1 MPPSERGARRSTVTT
16 LACVCGLAATSL
28 AAGAQPHDAAT
39 VPLAL
44 PGFAAHPP
52 SPQRYQLPTDSQD
65 DEPADIATSSIG
77 ARLTRLVSHTVND
90 AQPSHGIALDDG
102 TIPQHVLDA
111 YRQAADTLSRRDA
124 ACQLHWSVLA
134 GIGRIE
140 SGHARGG
147 ALLSDGRTASPILG
161 PRLDGSL
168 AGTATIH
175 DSTGGQFDGDTVWER
190 AVGPMQFLP
199 STWLRYGQDGNDDGV
214 RDPHN
219 IYDATLGSA
228 VYLCA
233 GARDLSDA
241 SQLNQALFSYN
252 PSLEYV
258 RAVLAWADHYAGLG
272 PRPGTGR
279 PVTHTLAASRG
290 PDEAA
295 TKPGKPERQ
304 PGKEPTQE
312 QPKQTDSK
320 APKDSTG
327 QDSDADNEERAG
339 NTDDS
344 STPNPN
350 EDTESPGP
358 TDDSQSEPND
368 DASTENPES
377 PAPAKPSEP
386 AEPTEPPE
394 PSDPAEPAEPSEPTE
409 PTEPPEPD
417 EPTEPTE
424 PSDPTEPT
432 EPSEPAEPTEPGET
446 DDDPS
451 CEQPDNTDDAGEGT
465 DSEDHDN
472 DTDADSG
479 RPADRENSER
489 PADGKNSDR
498 PANGEDE
505 KQPDDETSCERPED
519 NDEDADR
526 GGDEHGPDEPSG
538 TTEPTPATKPE
549 PTPAT
554 KP

>member
-1 MPPSERGARRSTVTT
+1 M
-16 LACVCGLAATSL
+16 CGLAATSL
-28 AAGAQPHDAAT
+28 AAGTQPHDAAA

-44 PGFAAHPP
+44 PGFAAHPS
-52 SPQRYQLPTDSQD
+52 SPQRYPLPTDSQD
-65 DEPADIATSSIG
+65 DEPADIKTSSIG
-77 ARLTRLVSHTVND
+77 ARLARLVPHTASD
-90 AQPSHGIALDDG
+90 AQPSHDIVLDNG

-111 YRQAADTLSRRDA
+111 YRQAAGTLSRRDA
-124 ACQLHWSVLA
+124 TCQLHWSVLA

-199 STWLRYGQDGNDDGV
+199 STWLQYGQDGNGDGV

-252 PSLEYV
+252 PSLDYV

-279 PVTHTLAASRG
+279 QVTHTLAASRG
-290 PDEAA
+290 PDEA
-295 TKPGKPERQ
+295 TKPGKPKQQ
-304 PGKEPTQE
+304 PGKEPAQE
-312 QPKQTDSK
+312 QPPKQDSK
-320 APKDSTG
+320 TPENPDTG
-327 QDSDADNEERAG
+327 SDADHDNGERAG
-339 NTDDS
+339 DTDDS
-344 STPNPN
+344 STPNTN
-350 EDTESPGP
+350 EDTKTPGP

-368 DASTENPES
+368 DASTESPER
-377 PAPAKPSEP
+377 PAPTKPSEPSEPPEP
-386 AEPTEPPE
+386 AEPTEP
-394 PSDPAEPAEPSEPTE
+394 SEPSEPTE
-409 PTEPPEPD
+409 PSEPA
-417 EPTEPTE
+417 E
-424 PSDPTEPT
+424 PSEPT
-432 EPSEPAEPTEPGET
+432 EPSEPAEPTDPSEPTEPTEPAEPAEPSEPSEPSEPAEPGET
-446 DDDPS
+446 DDPS

-465 DSEDHDN
+465 DSEDRDN
-472 DTDADSG
+472 DTAEDSERPAEDSK
-479 RPADRENSER
+479 RPADRE
-489 PADGKNSDR
+489 DSDR
-498 PANGEDE
+498 PDDSEDGT
-505 KQPDDETSCERPED
+505 QPDDGTSCEQPDDSDENTDRSGDSSADDD
-519 NDEDADR
+519 N
-526 GGDEHGPDEPSG
+526 GGDRTDAGGDTGPDEPSG
-538 TTEPTPATKPE
+538 TTEPTQATKP
-549 PTPAT
+549 
-554 KP
+554 